1 MPATTCV
8 DTVIEV
14 YKGCES
20 VAWQRPTALQVPERA
35 CSLCEVFTIPVYEF
49 TCLKCGKPFEIVR
62 PITQF
67 DPKKVT
73 CPSCRNRRVNR
84 RWTSIVAVTAK
95 KS

>member
-1 MPATTCV
+1 M
-8 DTVIEV
+8 
-14 YKGCES
+14 
-20 VAWQRPTALQVPERA
+20 
-35 CSLCEVFTIPVYEF
+35 PVYEF

-73 CPSCRNRRVNR
+73 CPSCRSRRVDR